1 MLATELQPAW
11 QLDTM
16 LIRYEQNEPEDYF
29 ISLGKVVKLLPA
41 LIYHFL

>member
-1 MLATELQPAW
+1 
-11 QLDTM
+11 M

-29 ISLGKVVKLLPA
+29 ISLGKVVKLLLA